1 MSTAE
6 TTTNKPAEVAEA
18 KTTTAT
24 PAETKTATATPTE
37 DTAMKTAENKTAE
50 TTSTTEKR
58 KTPEGE
64 GDEENVS
71 EGVKKLSKL
80 VEEHSDVKQLLEQ
93 LSEKN
98 KTNEKIAEV
107 YRKQAAK
114 QFAEGQCLALGLT
127 KGTPEFERRF
137 GEQIQFASQ
146 HPQVLEPLMDQ
157 IIARQ
162 SEMLN
167 LSAPAKPTTTTTTA
181 TTTPAPVPPAPQE
194 KKVAPTEKKPKRES
208 VDFVKSLTAKTR
220 ENLLGQ
226 ELVGTPSSSSSS
238 VASETTTPAR
248 SSSSITENWTRVN
261 TSQPVQP
268 PGMGPFMREMAKDL
282 TARRLLDRSQQMVT
296 AKAGHEHAER
306 NQTMSDIVERH
317 KNWQPY
323 AKSFDGLCPDRFTMA
338 MPEFTEALP
347 WNPKALRA

>member
-1 MSTAE
+1 MSTE
-6 TTTNKPAEVAEA
+6 TANKPAEVAPE
-18 KTTTAT
+18 TTKA
-24 PAETKTATATPTE
+24 PAETKTATTTE
-37 DTAMKTAENKTAE
+37 DTAMKTTEPAKQPE
-50 TTSTTEKR
+50 TTSSATEKR
-58 KTPEGE
+58 KTPEATE
-64 GDEENVS
+64 TEEDVS

-98 KTNEKIAEV
+98 KTNEKIADV

-167 LSAPAKPTTTTTTA
+167 LSAPAKPTTTTTA
-181 TTTPAPVPPAPQE
+181 TPATPAPPAPQE
-194 KKVAPTEKKPKRES
+194 KKVAPAEKKPKRES
-208 VDFVKSLTAKTR
+208 VDFVKSLTSKTR

-226 ELVGTPSSSSSS
+226 ELVGTSSSASSS
-238 VASETTTPAR
+238 ASETTTPAR

>member
-1 MSTAE
+1 MSTAD
-6 TTTNKPAEVAEA
+6 TNNKPAEV
-18 KTTTAT
+18 AT
-24 PAETKTATATPTE
+24 PAETKTTPATPTETKTATTE
-37 DTAMKTAENKTAE
+37 DTAMKTDENKTTE
-50 TTSTTEKR
+50 TTSTAEKR

-71 EGVKKLSKL
+71 EGVKKLTKL
-80 VEEHSDVKQLLEQ
+80 VEEHSDVKHLLEQ

-137 GEQIQFASQ
+137 GEQLQFAAQ
-146 HPQVLEPLMDQ
+146 HPQVLEPLVDQ

-167 LSAPAKPTTTTTTA
+167 LSAPAKPQPTTTTA
-181 TTTPAPVPPAPQE
+181 TQPPPPE
-194 KKVAPTEKKPKRES
+194 KKVAPAQPPAEKKPKKES
-208 VDFVKSLTAKTR
+208 VDFVKSLAARTR
-220 ENLLGQ
+220 ANLLDQ
-226 ELVGTPSSSSSS
+226 ELAGTSSASS
-238 VASETTTPAR
+238 AAETTTPAR
-248 SSSSITENWTRVN
+248 SSSSSITENWTRVN

-268 PGMGPFMREMAKDL
+268 PGMGPFLKAMSQDL
-282 TARRLLDRSQQMVT
+282 NARRLLERSQQMVT

-306 NQTMSDIVERH
+306 NEVMSEIVERH
-317 KNWQPY
+317 RAWQPF
-323 AKSFDGLCPDRFTMA
+323 AGSFDGLCPDRCTMA
-338 MPEFTEALP
+338 MPEFIKALP
-347 WNPKALRA
+347 WDPKALRA

>member
-1 MSTAE
+1 MSTE
-6 TTTNKPAEVAEA
+6 TANKPAEVAPE
-18 KTTTAT
+18 TTKASA
-24 PAETKTATATPTE
+24 PETKTATTTE
-37 DTAMKTAENKTAE
+37 DTAMKTTEPAKQPAE
-50 TTSTTEKR
+50 TTTSSAATEKR
-58 KTPEGE
+58 KTPEATE
-64 GDEENVS
+64 TEEDVS

-167 LSAPAKPTTTTTTA
+167 LSAPAKPTTTTA
-181 TTTPAPVPPAPQE
+181 TPAPVPPAPQE
-194 KKVAPTEKKPKRES
+194 KKVAPAEKKPKRES
-208 VDFVKSLTAKTR
+208 VDFVKSLTSKTR

-226 ELVGTPSSSSSS
+226 ELVGTSSSASSS
-238 VASETTTPAR
+238 ASETTTPAR

>member
-6 TTTNKPAEVAEA
+6 TTTNKPAEVATPAEA

-71 EGVKKLSKL
+71 EGVKKLTKL

-137 GEQIQFASQ
+137 GEQLQFASQ
-146 HPQVLEPLMDQ
+146 HPQVLEPLVDQ

-167 LSAPAKPTTTTTTA
+167 LSAPAKPQPTATTA
-181 TTTPAPVPPAPQE
+181 TQPPPPE
-194 KKVAPTEKKPKRES
+194 KKVAPAQPPAEKKPKKETF
-208 VDFVKSLTAKTR
+208 DFVKSLTAKTR

-226 ELVGTPSSSSSS
+226 ELVGTSSSS
-238 VASETTTPAR
+238 ASAPETTTPAR
-248 SSSSITENWTRVN
+248 SSSSSITENWTRVN

-268 PGMGPFMREMAKDL
+268 PGMGPFLKAMSQDL
-282 TARRLLDRSQQMVT
+282 NARRLLERSQQMVT

-306 NQTMSDIVERH
+306 NEVMSEIVERH
-317 KNWQPY
+317 KAWQPF
-323 AKSFDGLCPDRFTMA
+323 AGSFDGLCPDRCTTA
-338 MPEFTEALP
+338 MPEFTKALP
-347 WNPKALRA
+347 WDPKALRA

>member
-1 MSTAE
+1 MSTE
-6 TTTNKPAEVAEA
+6 TTANKPAEVAPE
-18 KTTTAT
+18 TTKT
-24 PAETKTATATPTE
+24 PAETKTATTTE
-37 DTAMKTAENKTAE
+37 DTAMKTTEPAKQPETA
-50 TTSTTEKR
+50 SSAATEKR
-58 KTPEGE
+58 KTPEATE
-64 GDEENVS
+64 TEEDVS

-167 LSAPAKPTTTTTTA
+167 LSAPAKPTTTTA
-181 TTTPAPVPPAPQE
+181 TPAPVPPAPQE

-208 VDFVKSLTAKTR
+208 VDFVKSLTSKTR

-226 ELVGTPSSSSSS
+226 ELVGTSSSASSS
-238 VASETTTPAR
+238 ANETTTPAR
-248 SSSSITENWTRVN
+248 SSSSSITENWTRVN

>member
-1 MSTAE
+1 MSTE
-6 TTTNKPAEVAEA
+6 TASKPAEVAPE
-18 KTTTAT
+18 TTKT
-24 PAETKTATATPTE
+24 PAETKTATTTE
-37 DTAMKTAENKTAE
+37 DTAMKTAEPAKQPAE
-50 TTSTTEKR
+50 TTASSAATEKR
-58 KTPEGE
+58 KTPEATE
-64 GDEENVS
+64 TEEDVS

-167 LSAPAKPTTTTTTA
+167 LSAPAKPTTTTTAATTA
-181 TTTPAPVPPAPQE
+181 TPPAPQE
-194 KKVAPTEKKPKRES
+194 KKVVPTEKKPKRES
-208 VDFVKSLTAKTR
+208 VDFVKSLTSKTR

-226 ELVGTPSSSSSS
+226 ELVGTSSSSAA
-238 VASETTTPAR
+238 ASETTTPAR
-248 SSSSITENWTRVN
+248 SSSSSITENWTRVN

-323 AKSFDGLCPDRFTMA
+323 AGSFDGLCPDRFTMA
-338 MPEFTEALP
+338 VPEFTEALP

>member
-1 MSTAE
+1 MSTE
-6 TTTNKPAEVAEA
+6 TTANKPAEVAPE
-18 KTTTAT
+18 TTKT
-24 PAETKTATATPTE
+24 PAETKTATTTE
-37 DTAMKTAENKTAE
+37 DTAMKTTEPAKQPAE
-50 TTSTTEKR
+50 TTASSATEKR
-58 KTPEGE
+58 KTPEATE
-64 GDEENVS
+64 TEEDVS

-98 KTNEKIAEV
+98 KTNEKIADV

-146 HPQVLEPLMDQ
+146 HPQVLEPLVDQ

-167 LSAPAKPTTTTTTA
+167 LSAPAKPTTTTA
-181 TTTPAPVPPAPQE
+181 TPPATPAPPQE
-194 KKVAPTEKKPKRES
+194 KKVVPTEKKPKRES
-208 VDFVKSLTAKTR
+208 VDFVKSLTSKTR

-226 ELVGTPSSSSSS
+226 ELLGTSSSASSS
-238 VASETTTPAR
+238 ASETTTPAR
-248 SSSSITENWTRVN
+248 SSSSSITENWTRVN

>member
-1 MSTAE
+1 MSTE
-6 TTTNKPAEVAEA
+6 TTANKPAEVTPE
-18 KTTTAT
+18 TTKA
-24 PAETKTATATPTE
+24 PAETKTATTTE
-37 DTAMKTAENKTAE
+37 DTAMKTAEPAKQPAE
-50 TTSTTEKR
+50 TTASSATEKR
-58 KTPEGE
+58 KTSEATE
-64 GDEENVS
+64 TEEDVS

-208 VDFVKSLTAKTR
+208 VDFVKSLTSKTR

-226 ELVGTPSSSSSS
+226 ELVGTSSSASSS
-238 VASETTTPAR
+238 ANETTTPAR

>member
-1 MSTAE
+1 MSTAD
-6 TTTNKPAEVAEA
+6 TNKPAEVA
-18 KTTTAT
+18 T
-24 PAETKTATATPTE
+24 PAETKTTPATPTEIKTATTTATE
-37 DTAMKTAENKTAE
+37 DTAMKTAETKTAE
-50 TTSTTEKR
+50 TTSTAEKR

-71 EGVKKLSKL
+71 EGVKKLTKL
-80 VEEHSDVKQLLEQ
+80 VEEHSDVKHLLEQ

-137 GEQIQFASQ
+137 GEQLQFASQ
-146 HPQVLEPLMDQ
+146 HPQVLEPLVDQ

-167 LSAPAKPTTTTTTA
+167 LSAPAKPQPTTA
-181 TTTPAPVPPAPQE
+181 TTTATQPPPPE
-194 KKVAPTEKKPKRES
+194 KKVAPAQPPTEKKPKKETF
-208 VDFVKSLTAKTR
+208 DFVKSLTARTR

-226 ELVGTPSSSSSS
+226 ELVGTSSSS
-238 VASETTTPAR
+238 APETTTPAR
-248 SSSSITENWTRVN
+248 ASSSSITENWTRVN

-268 PGMGPFMREMAKDL
+268 PGMGPFLKAMSQDL
-282 TARRLLDRSQQMVT
+282 NARKLLERSQQMVT

-306 NQTMSDIVERH
+306 NEVMSEIVERH
-317 KNWQPY
+317 RAWQPF
-323 AKSFDGLCPDRFTMA
+323 AGSFDGLCPDRCTTA
-338 MPEFTEALP
+338 MPEFTKALP
-347 WNPKALRA
+347 WDPKALRA